1 MTIKLHHW
9 RGKTAA
15 AASKASVHRMV
26 ASKTGG
32 TLVVLRR
39 TKDRAI
45 LGSLAFPPS
54 QEYFSVIQGIFSI
67 MAAHGEPLGAK
78 KRLDSWK
85 EIAAFFGRDE
95 RTVKRW
101 EKERRL
107 PVYRVPGSARG
118 SVFAY
123 AEELAEWLKAPNDA
137 LDAAES
143 AAAEAVS
150 AEEDSGRE
158 VAGKVLP
165 IKVQVDSPVP
175 SLAPALHLVRPPAR
189 LAWARKFLWLAPVAL
204 VAGSFLVLSFSH
216 REPRFKN
223 ALAAPQPPNA
233 EAQDLYLKGRYYFEK
248 RTPADLNTAVDFF
261 TQAIVHD
268 PGYAAPYVGMADSY
282 NLLREYSAMPPQ
294 EAFPRAR
301 AAASKAVELDPNSAE
316 AHTSLAFASFWGFFD
331 APTADRE
338 FERAIELDP
347 NLPRAHHWYATFLID
362 IGRNQEA
369 LAEIE
374 RARRLDPSS
383 TPILADKG
391 FILAEAGK
399 KEEARKLLTQLT
411 ASQPDFVPSHRYLGQ
426 EIYFKEGD
434 YTGYFEEMGTVARL
448 RKDTKAEKDI
458 AAEKNSYASSG
469 VRGLLEE
476 RLTAAQE
483 SFEHGSGS
491 AFELAQA
498 YAALGRSTEAM
509 KYLKIAYQRHDLL
522 LTTLTATKEFQPMHQ
537 DAEFRDLVAKIGLPP
552 VQ

>member
-1 MTIKLHHW
+1 
-9 RGKTAA
+9 
-15 AASKASVHRMV
+15 
-26 ASKTGG
+26 
-32 TLVVLRR
+32 
-39 TKDRAI
+39 
-45 LGSLAFPPS
+45 
-54 QEYFSVIQGIFSI
+54 

-85 EIAAFFGRDE
+85 EIAAFFDRDE

-101 EKERRL
+101 EKERGL
-107 PVYRVPGSARG
+107 PIYRVPGNARG

-123 AEELAEWLKAPNDA
+123 AEELAEWLKAPNVA
-137 LDAAES
+137 LEAAES
-143 AAAEAVS
+143 AAVES
-150 AEEDSGRE
+150 ISPEEDGKRE

-165 IKVQVDSPVP
+165 IKLQVDVAASSP
-175 SLAPALHLVRPPAR
+175 APALHLVRAPAN
-189 LAWARKFLWLAPVAL
+189 LAWARRFLWLVPVAL

-261 TQAIVHD
+261 MQAIVHD

-294 EAFPRAR
+294 EAFPRAQ

-331 APTADRE
+331 AAAADRE
-338 FERAIELDP
+338 FKRAIELDP

-374 RARRLDPSS
+374 RARQLDPSS
-383 TPILADKG
+383 TPILADRA

-399 KEEARKLLTQLT
+399 KEEAKKLLMQLT
-411 ASQPDFVPSHRYLGQ
+411 ASQPDFVPPHRYLAQ
-426 EIYFKEGD
+426 TIYFKQGD
-434 YTGYFEEMGTVARL
+434 YAGYFEEMGTVARL
-448 RKDTKAEKDI
+448 RKDARAEKEI
-458 AAEKNSYASSG
+458 ADEKNAYASRG
-469 VRGLLEE
+469 VHGLLEE
-476 RLTAAQE
+476 RLMTAQGL
-483 SFEHGSGS
+483 FDHGSGS
-491 AFELAQA
+491 PFELAQA
-498 YAALGRSTEAM
+498 YAALGRSKEAL
-509 KYLKIAYQRHDLL
+509 KYLEIAYERRDLL
-522 LTTLTATKEFQPMHQ
+522 MTTLSATSEFQSMHR
-537 DAEFRDLVAKIGLPP
+537 DPEFRDLVTKIGLPP
-552 VQ
+552 EQ